1 MKVAHIVCTFPP
13 YYGGMGNVAF
23 EIASGL
29 MRLGHEVMVYTP
41 EYGEN
46 ESFEKEEMVKRLKPR
61 LYYGNAASMPQ
72 LKKELED
79 FDIVHLHYPFFGTAN
94 IVRKWKLR
102 NLHKKMVITYHM
114 DTRAPSWKGLVF
126 ALYAKFW
133 MPKVLGAADALIA
146 TSFDYIE
153 SSDARKIF
161 QTQKKKWLEI
171 PLGVDSDRFFPR
183 PKPEEFFRS
192 LGLDSENPTILF
204 VGGMDPAHY
213 FKGVLILLQA
223 MSLLVKKIPEVQLL
237 LVGDGELREN
247 FENQAKG
254 MGIWDSVRF
263 VGRAS
268 DDELPLYYNM
278 ADIFVLPSIHQGE
291 AFGMVLLEA
300 MASGVPVI
308 ATDIA
313 GVRSVALQGG
323 MTVAAKDPVA
333 VAESLLEYFS
343 LPEDEQENWKKK
355 ARKVV
360 EEKFSWDMVLTQI
373 ERLYK
378 NLLEKK

>member
-41 EYGEN
+41 EYGES

-114 DTRAPSWKGLVF
+114 DTRAPSWKGLLF

-133 MPKVLGAADALIA
+133 LPKVLGVADALIA

-161 QTQKKKWLEI
+161 QTEKNKWIEI
-171 PLGVDSDRFFPR
+171 PLGVDTERFCPR
-183 PKPEEFFRS
+183 PKPEEFFQRLQLRLES
-192 LGLDSENPTILF
+192 PTILF

-213 FKGVLILLQA
+213 FKGVPILLQA
-223 MSLLVKKIPEVQLL
+223 VSLLVKEIPNIQLV
-237 LVGDGELREN
+237 LVGDGELRED
-247 FENQAKG
+247 FEMQAKG
-254 MGIWDSVRF
+254 MGIWDRVRF

-278 ADIFVLPSIHQGE
+278 ADVFVLPSIHQGE

-300 MASGVPVI
+300 MASSVPVI

-323 MTVAAKDPVA
+323 MTVAVKDPA
-333 VAESLLEYFS
+333 ALAESLFEYFS
-343 LPEDEQENWKKK
+343 LSGDEQENWKKK
-355 ARKVV
+355 ARQVS
-360 EEKFSWDMVLTQI
+360 EEKFSWDIILQQI
-373 ERLYK
+373 QKLYRD
-378 NLLEKK
+378 LLEKK